1 MSDKQLQQN
10 KTVID
15 KQRPDYEMKIIL
27 LDGENAIRN
36 LLRLQKNYNISEVE
50 IDRKLKQLIKY
61 LEESY
66 GSIANVRLYSKG
78 MSLQPL
84 ITEAVQH
91 LFGKK

>member
-1 MSDKQLQQN
+1 MYDKRLEQDQ
-10 KTVID
+10 KVD
-15 KQRPDYEMKIIL
+15 KQRPPYEMKIII

-36 LLRLQKNYNISEVE
+36 LLRLQKNYNPEPVI
-50 IDRKLKQLIKY
+50 IDRMLKKLVNY

>member
-1 MSDKQLQQN
+1 MNEKKLQQPEE
-10 KTVID
+10 ID
-15 KQRPDYEMKIIL
+15 KQRPSYEMKIIL
-27 LDGENAIRN
+27 WDGENAIRN
-36 LLRLQKNYNISEVE
+36 LLEKQQKYNPEAVVV
-50 IDRKLKQLIKY
+50 DRMLKRLIKY

-66 GSIANVRLYSKG
+66 GSIANVRLFSKG

>member
-1 MSDKQLQQN
+1 MNEKKLEQDQK
-10 KTVID
+10 VD
-15 KQRPDYEMKIIL
+15 KQRPPYEMKIIL

-36 LLRLQKNYNISEVE
+36 LLRLQKNYNPETVL
-50 IDRKLKQLIKY
+50 IDRMLKKLVNH

-66 GSIANVRLYSKG
+66 GSLANVRLFSKG

-84 ITEAVQH
+84 ITETVQQ

>member
-1 MSDKQLQQN
+1 MNDKRSEQDQ
-10 KTVID
+10 KVD
-15 KQRPDYEMKIIL
+15 KQRPPYEMKIII

-36 LLRLQKNYNISEVE
+36 LLRLQKNYNPEPVI
-50 IDRKLKQLIKY
+50 IDRMLKKLVNY

-84 ITEAVQH
+84 ITETVQH

>member
-1 MSDKQLQQN
+1 MNRKELKQEDK
-10 KTVID
+10 VD
-15 KQRPDYEMKIIL
+15 KQRPTYEMKIII

-36 LLRLQKNYNISEVE
+36 LLRLQKNYNPEPVI
-50 IDRKLKQLIKY
+50 IDRMLKKLVNY

>member
-1 MSDKQLQQN
+1 MSLEPDKQN
-10 KTVID
+10 
-15 KQRPDYEMKIIL
+15 PDYEIKIIKI
-27 LDGENAIRN
+27 DGENAIRR
-36 LLRLQKNYNISEVE
+36 LCALQKNYNPSEVE
-50 IDRKLKQLIKY
+50 VNRNLARLFKY

-84 ITEAVQH
+84 ITEAVNH